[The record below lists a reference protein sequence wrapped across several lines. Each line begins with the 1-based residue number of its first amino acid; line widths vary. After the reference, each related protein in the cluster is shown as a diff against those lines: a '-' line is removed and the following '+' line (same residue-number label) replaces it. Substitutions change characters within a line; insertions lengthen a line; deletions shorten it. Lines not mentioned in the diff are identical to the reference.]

1 MPFQGFTMPP
11 PSLGLDLI
19 SPIDNMDPASALE
32 LVNIFPG
39 AGAPTVRLGYL
50 QFADISTASGGSA
63 STVNFMKE
71 MPLADGTSQLIV
83 AQPTQLFAINAAAT
97 VTNISKVGGY
107 SNGAWDHELFAD
119 RIYLAN
125 GADTPQVYNGA
136 GVAADITGSGV
147 GLTKSDLISVASYR
161 ERLYFVQKQ
170 STKMWYCTTVGETFT
185 AGAPTFKS
193 YDFQYIFRNGGSLCF
208 VGTYTNI
215 RNVTT
220 EDLFFAISTEGEVVM
235 YQGTSPDDATTPWAL
250 VAHFYIGK
258 PVGRSAFVRVN
269 NDVWIITEQGV
280 VPLSALFQLDPE
292 QAVNVVSQKINPLIS
307 SYAATT
313 PFSNLWT
320 GFYWPI
326 GRRVYISVPTSGT
339 GCLLLVYSID
349 SKSWTQFNLNQD
361 QHCLTSDTFNGL
373 PVYGSSIG
381 KIWKGETGYADAVT
395 ASFSG
400 ESITYILRSAFSF
413 YGSRGNF
420 KHFVDVRPLM
430 KAKRGLQ
437 VSLGLDTD
445 FKRQAVVTSTVT
457 SAGTFTPWGSAWGSA
472 WSGDIDYIFDR
483 YATKGQGHCA
493 AIRFGGALK
502 NSPLQIIGFEIR
514 YDMGGQV

>member
-11 PSLGLDLI
+11 PSLGLDLV
-19 SPIDNMDPASALE
+19 SPIDNMDPACALE

-39 AGAPTVRLGYL
+39 AGAPTVRLGYE
-50 QFADISTASGGSA
+50 QFANLATASGGAA
-63 STVNFMKE
+63 SSTTFLKE
-71 MPLADGTSQLIV
+71 MPLADGTSKLIA
-83 AQPTQLFAINAAAT
+83 AQATQLFSIDSAAI

-107 SNGAWDHELFAD
+107 TSGAWDEELFAG

-125 GADTPQVYNGA
+125 GVDTPQVYSGT

-193 YDFQYIFRNGGSLCF
+193 YDFQYIFRHGGSLCF

-220 EDLFFAISTEGEVVM
+220 EDLFFAISTEGEIVM
-235 YQGTSPDDATTPWAL
+235 YQGLSPDDATTPWSL

-258 PVGRSAFVRVN
+258 PLGRSAFIRVN
-269 NDVWIITEQGV
+269 NDVWIITEQGI

-307 SYAATT
+307 FYADTI
-313 PFSNLWT
+313 PFSSLWT
-320 GFYWPI
+320 GFYWAI
-326 GRRVYISVPTSGT
+326 GRRVYISVPTTGT

-349 SKSWTQFNLNQD
+349 TKAWTQFNLNQNGHA
-361 QHCLTSDTFNGL
+361 QVSDTFNSL
-373 PVYGSSIG
+373 PFYGSETGI
-381 KIWKGETGYADAVT
+381 IWQGESGYADAKT
-395 ASFSG
+395 LTFSG
-400 ESITYILRSAFSF
+400 QPISYSLRSAFSF

-420 KHFVDVRPLM
+420 KHFVDIRPLI

-437 VSLGLDTD
+437 LSLGLDTD
-445 FKRQAVVTSTVT
+445 FKRQTVVTATSSTTGV
-457 SAGTFTPWGSAWGSA
+457 FTPWGSPWGSP
-472 WSGDIDYIFDR
+472 WSGDVDYIFDR
-483 YATKGQGHCA
+483 YAAKGQGHCA
-493 AIRFGGALK
+493 AIRFGGQLQ
-502 NSPLQIIGFEIR
+502 NSPLQIMGFEIR
-514 YDMGGQV
+514 YDLGGQV